1 MTEDSFDSLI
11 IGGPRMT
18 ARQAERIGITVS
30 CVVALFLISPLL
42 VAIRL
47 DIPLE
52 ALGSPL
58 HIGISRELLV
68 GVLAGAISWVGAQ
81 SLYVLHPDY
90 RRGSRVYSHCILPSM
105 TAVVATV
112 FWQRQTDIPV
122 EGRLVV
128 AASIGV
134 LLSLVMLGQYA
145 ALSGDSVG
153 VARLRTVLSVL
164 SLATAFYLWT
174 VLYGTR
180 VRSLLAVPG
189 AFLITVP
196 LAIDLLQYEAAGE
209 WRTLR
214 ASLVI
219 GLVVAE
225 CAWALNF
232 GRLSPLEA
240 GFFLLMVSYV
250 TVGLTRRY
258 FEGALSWRA
267 VGEHGLMVALLYIV
281 MHRFGF

>member
-1 MTEDSFDSLI
+1 MTEGSFDSLI
-11 IGGPRMT
+11 YGGARMT

-30 CVVALFLISPLL
+30 CVVALFLVSPLL
-42 VAIRL
+42 VEVRL

-52 ALGSPL
+52 AFGSPL

-68 GVLAGAISWVGAQ
+68 GVLAGAISWAGAQ
-81 SLYVLHPDY
+81 SLYVLHPEY
-90 RRGSRVYSHCILPSM
+90 QPGVRVYSHCILPAM

-112 FWQRQTDIPV
+112 FWQRQTGIPV
-122 EGRLVV
+122 EGRLVL
-128 AASIGV
+128 AASLGL

-145 ALSGDSVG
+145 ALTGDSAG
-153 VARLRTVLSVL
+153 AIRLRTILSVL

-174 VLYGTR
+174 VLYATR
-180 VRSLLAVPG
+180 VRSLLATPG
-189 AFLITVP
+189 AFLIAAA
-196 LAIDLLQYEAAGE
+196 LAIDLLQYEAASE
-209 WRTLR
+209 WRTVR
-214 ASLVI
+214 AALVI

-250 TVGLTRRY
+250 TVGLARRH
-258 FEGALSWRA
+258 FQGALTWRA
-267 VGEHGLMVALLYIV
+267 VGEHGLMVLLLYLV
-281 MHRFGF
+281 MRRFGF